1 MSLIE
6 ANIKNVLLVVM
17 AINQYALTGLQK
29 QGWGGGIGAVCV
41 CVCVCGGGGLK
52 APRFL
57 PNCIFYEFK
66 KSILKVKNSPKL
78 QKRGGILSRF

>member
-6 ANIKNVLLVVM
+6 ANIKNALLVVM

-29 QGWGGGIGAVCV
+29 QGWGGGIGDV
-41 CVCVCGGGGLK
+41 GGGGLK

-57 PNCIFYEFK
+57 LNCIFYEFK

>member
-6 ANIKNVLLVVM
+6 ANIKNALLVVM

-41 CVCVCGGGGLK
+41 CVCGGGGLK

-57 PNCIFYEFK
+57 LNCIFYEFK

>member
-6 ANIKNVLLVVM
+6 ANIKNALLVVM

-41 CVCVCGGGGLK
+41 CVGGGGLK
-52 APRFL
+52 ASRFL
-57 PNCIFYEFK
+57 LNCIFYEFK